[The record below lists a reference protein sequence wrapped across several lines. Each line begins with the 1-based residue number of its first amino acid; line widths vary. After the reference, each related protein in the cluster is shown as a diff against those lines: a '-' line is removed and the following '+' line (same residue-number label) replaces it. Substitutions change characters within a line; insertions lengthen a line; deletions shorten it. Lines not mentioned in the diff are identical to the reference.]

1 MKKYLF
7 SFLLIASFVT
17 NSQQKLLSSG
27 GSAVGSGSLNYS
39 VGQMFFSSNSAN
51 SGSVSESIHQ
61 AIELFSLSA
70 ADKSIVFIKAK
81 AYPNPTKNKIT
92 LALKDNELNNLTYA
106 VFDVNGRLLI
116 KGKEH
121 KEDTDI
127 YMKNYAKGIYFLKVN
142 QNQKQLDIFK
152 IIKH

>member
-7 SFLLIASFVT
+7 SFLLISSFLT

-27 GSAVGSGSLNYS
+27 GTVAGSGSLNYS
-39 VGQMFFSSNSAN
+39 VGQVFFSTNSSNS
-51 SGSVSESIHQ
+51 GSFSESIHQ
-61 AIELFSLSA
+61 AIELFSLSTS
-70 ADKSIVFIKAK
+70 DKNIVFIKAK
-81 AYPNPTKNKIT
+81 TYPNPTKNKIT
-92 LALKDNELNNLTYA
+92 LALKDIELNNLTYT
-106 VFDVNGRLLI
+106 VFDANGRLII
-116 KGKEH
+116 KGKVLE
-121 KEDTDI
+121 EDTDI

>member
-70 ADKSIVFIKAK
+70 ADKNIVFIKAK
-81 AYPNPTKNKIT
+81 TYPNPTKNKIT

-116 KGKEH
+116 KGKVH

-142 QNQKQLDIFK
+142 KNQKQLDIFK
-152 IIKH
+152 IIKR

>member
-70 ADKSIVFIKAK
+70 ADKNIVFIKAK
-81 AYPNPTKNKIT
+81 TYPNPTKNKIT

-116 KGKEH
+116 KGKVH

-142 QNQKQLDIFK
+142 KNQKQLDIFK

>member
-81 AYPNPTKNKIT
+81 TYPNPTKNKIT

-116 KGKEH
+116 KGKVH

>member
-70 ADKSIVFIKAK
+70 ADKNIVFIKAK
-81 AYPNPTKNKIT
+81 TYPNPTKNKIT

-116 KGKEH
+116 KGKVH